1 MIELIYPY
9 DIAQVIPAPTAERSA
24 GRSLTVSEW
33 FPIVEATGMV
43 VGRSSREYCHSGA
56 KPLHPVIH
64 IHIID
69 RYSRI
74 YLQKRSKKKDIQPG
88 KWDTAVGGHVAYGE
102 SILEAVYREASEEL
116 SLTGFNPIHM
126 ETYEFESKIERELVN
141 VFAVV
146 GTYELKPDLD
156 EVDEGRW
163 WDVNDIDASLAKGV
177 FTPNFESE
185 FQMIRSQL
193 LALL

>member
-9 DIAQVIPAPTAERSA
+9 DMAPMVPAPTADA
-24 GRSLTVSEW
+24 AIVASECGEY
-33 FPIVEATGMV
+33 FPIVEPNGIV
-43 VGRSSREYCHSGA
+43 VGRSAREYCHSGA

-69 RYSRI
+69 RFSRI
-74 YLQKRSKKKDIQPG
+74 YLQKRPMTKKIQPG

-102 SILEAVYREASEEL
+102 SILEAVYREAYEEL
-116 SLTGFNPIHM
+116 RLMEFNPIHM
-126 ETYEFESKIERELVN
+126 ETYEFESSIEREMVN

-146 GTYELKPDLD
+146 GSYELKPDPE
-156 EVDEGRW
+156 EVEDGRW
-163 WDVNDIDASLAKGV
+163 WDVEEIDNAIGKGV
-177 FTPNFESE
+177 LTPNFESGY
-185 FQMIRSQL
+185 QMIRQSL